1 MTASYNISFLG
12 SPEQAESRASK
23 KGYRSSKYNNAGERE
38 QSSSLELPSVSI
50 KGEANNYMVEVVD
63 FDNESHTFEVDAR
76 SEASP
81 RPPQKIKSYDTRS
94 EESGYPHSPSTG
106 RSV

>member
-23 KGYRSSKYNNAGERE
+23 KGYRSCKY
-38 QSSSLELPSVSI
+38 
-50 KGEANNYMVEVVD
+50 NNYMVEVVD

-76 SEASP
+76 SEAEASE
-81 RPPQKIKSYDTRS
+81 QAADMAMAAGLQVSYCNVYLYVDS
-94 EESGYPHSPSTG
+94 F
-106 RSV
+106 

>member
-23 KGYRSSKYNNAGERE
+23 KGYRSSKYNN
-38 QSSSLELPSVSI
+38 
-50 KGEANNYMVEVVD
+50 YMVEVVD

-76 SEASP
+76 SEAEASEQAAHGHG
-81 RPPQKIKSYDTRS
+81 RRS
-94 EESGYPHSPSTG
+94 AGELLQCLPVC
-106 RSV
+106 R

>member
-23 KGYRSSKYNNAGERE
+23 KNYRSSKY
-38 QSSSLELPSVSI
+38 
-50 KGEANNYMVEVVD
+50 NNYMVEVVD

-76 SEASP
+76 SEAEASE
-81 RPPQKIKSYDTRS
+81 QAADMAMAAGLQVSYCNVYLYVDS
-94 EESGYPHSPSTG
+94 F
-106 RSV
+106 

>member
-38 QSSSLELPSVSI
+38 QSSLFELASVII

-63 FDNESHTFEVDAR
+63 FDNESRTFEVDAR

-94 EESGYPHSPSTG
+94 EKGGYPHSPSTG

>member
-1 MTASYNISFLG
+1 MTASFNISFLG

-23 KGYRSSKYNNAGERE
+23 KGYRSSKYNN
-38 QSSSLELPSVSI
+38 
-50 KGEANNYMVEVVD
+50 YMVEVVD

-76 SEASP
+76 SEVSP

-94 EESGYPHSPSTG
+94 EKSGYPHSPSTG